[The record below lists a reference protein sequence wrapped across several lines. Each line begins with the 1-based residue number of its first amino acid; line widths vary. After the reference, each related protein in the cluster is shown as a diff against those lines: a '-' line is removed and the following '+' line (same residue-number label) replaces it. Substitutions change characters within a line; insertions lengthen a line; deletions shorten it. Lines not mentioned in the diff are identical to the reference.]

1 LGSSVLDVA
10 EEKLVDRA
18 VITEALRT
26 VLEVLGEALFFRDG
40 VEFFGP
46 GFEVTDASSELDAD
60 LAGFGHRDLL
70 RGGNR

>member
-1 LGSSVLDVA
+1 VVA
-10 EEKLVDRA
+10 ETARA
-18 VITEALRT
+18 
-26 VLEVLGEALFFRDG
+26 VLEVLDEALFFRDG

>member
-1 LGSSVLDVA
+1 LGSWVLDVA

-18 VITEALRT
+18 VVAETARA
-26 VLEVLGEALFFRDG
+26 VLEVLDEALFFRDG

-46 GFEVTDASSELDAD
+46 VFEVTDTAGELDAD
-60 LAGFGHRDLL
+60 LTRFGHRDLL